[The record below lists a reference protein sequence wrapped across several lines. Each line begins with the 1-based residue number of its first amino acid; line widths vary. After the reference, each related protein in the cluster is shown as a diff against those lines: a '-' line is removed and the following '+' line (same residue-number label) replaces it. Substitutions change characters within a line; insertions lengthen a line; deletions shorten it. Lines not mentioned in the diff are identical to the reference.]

1 LRPIVKS
8 ALADFTHH
16 AEDSAPSLA
25 NPTRLEIDK
34 RTSNSIAK
42 SQTMVSR
49 SHFEKLVTQQKNS
62 AFNLA
67 YWILQSRED
76 AEDAVQDAF
85 VRAFRAFDTFAGD
98 EPRAWLLAIVR
109 NVAYTAL
116 DARKRWRNRFIFS
129 EERNLG
135 NNAETVSQE
144 PSPEAS
150 VIAQQGQQ
158 LLLNALTKLSPIH
171 RDILVLREMEGLSY
185 AEISQITGAAI
196 GTVMSRL
203 SRARAELQRGVRS
216 QCREPLDK
224 SRAVLKG
231 RQIPT
236 RGIDLKAHH
245 RKHCAS
251 PTAVVLI
258 DERQ

>member
-1 LRPIVKS
+1 MLCRTHSCGPSEHLTHSRVMSRAPGFWPSCATLPI
-8 ALADFTHH
+8 
-16 AEDSAPSLA
+16 P
-25 NPTRLEIDK
+25 P
-34 RTSNSIAK
+34 
-42 SQTMVSR
+42 
-49 SHFEKLVTQQKNS
+49 
-62 AFNLA
+62 
-67 YWILQSRED
+67 
-76 AEDAVQDAF
+76 
-85 VRAFRAFDTFAGD
+85 
-98 EPRAWLLAIVR
+98 WLLVSGGE
-109 NVAYTAL
+109 TA
-116 DARKRWRNRFIFS
+116 FS

-185 AEISQITGAAI
+185 AEISQITGTAI

-203 SRARAELQRGVRS
+203 SRARAELQRSVRS
-216 QCREPLDK
+216 QCREPMDK

-245 RKHCAS
+245 RQHCAC
-251 PTAVVLI
+251 PAAVVLI
-258 DERQ
+258 DECQ